1 MKKDLST
8 KLISLLFAIF
18 MWFYIIQVQSPE
30 IERTIKSVPVQFTK
44 AQLEGKNLMLIN
56 DKEVT
61 INIKVKGQR
70 RYIMGINKSDI
81 TVMADVSAIE
91 TTGTHRVFP
100 NVVMPF
106 GNIEIVE
113 QNPSAIMVT
122 VDRVVS
128 EKRDVRIV
136 TSGNPRNGYT
146 VGDIKTTPEKV
157 TIKGAESIISGI
169 AYVAATVDVSG
180 KNEDISTVEPLY
192 LVGTSDTEIY
202 TPYVTIDSES
212 ADIHCA
218 ILKKKTLDIDVKFAD
233 GINSEK
239 EWYTLDANSVK
250 SVEVA
255 GTAAAIDALE
265 MVETKTVYKNMI
277 KESGELEVELSL
289 PEGVKSLDGNTVTL
303 KLKRVSKEND

>member
-81 TVMADVSAIE
+81 TVMADVSAID

-100 NVVMPF
+100 SVVMPY

-113 QNPSAIMVT
+113 QNPSAINVT
-122 VDRVVS
+122 VDEIVS
-128 EKRDVRIV
+128 EEKEVRIV

-146 VGDIKTTPEKV
+146 VGDIKATPEKV
-157 TIKGAESIISGI
+157 TIKGAKSIISGI
-169 AYVAATVDVSG
+169 AYVGAKVDVSG
-180 KNEDISTVEPLY
+180 KTEDVSTVEPLY
-192 LVGTSDTEIY
+192 LVGTSDTEIN
-202 TPYVTIDSES
+202 TPYVTIDKETV
-212 ADIHCA
+212 DVHCA

-233 GINSEK
+233 GVNTK
-239 EWYTLDANSVK
+239 DQYYTLDANSVK
-250 SVEVA
+250 SVELA

-265 MVETKTVYKNMI
+265 MIETKTVYKYMI
-277 KESGELEVELSL
+277 SESGEVEVELSL

-303 KLKRVSKEND
+303 KLKKVTKEE

>member
-44 AQLEGKNLMLIN
+44 AQLEGKNLMLVN

-61 INIKVKGQR
+61 VNVKVRGQR

-81 TVMADVSAIE
+81 TVMADVSSID

-100 NVVMPF
+100 SVVMPY

-113 QNPSAIMVT
+113 QNPSAINVT
-122 VDRVVS
+122 VDEIVS
-128 EKRDVRIV
+128 EEKEVRIV
-136 TSGNPRNGYT
+136 TSGNPRNGYA
-146 VGDIKTTPEKV
+146 VGDIKAAPEKV
-157 TIKGAESIISGI
+157 TIKGAKSIISGI

-192 LVGTSDTEIY
+192 LVGTSDTEIN
-202 TPYVTIDSES
+202 TPYVTINKES
-212 ADIHCA
+212 ADVHCA
-218 ILKKKTLDIDVKFAD
+218 ILKKKTLEIDVKFAD
-233 GINSEK
+233 GINTAN

-250 SVEVA
+250 AVELA

-265 MVETKTVYKNMI
+265 KIETKTVYKYML
-277 KESGELEVELSL
+277 KESGEVEVELSL

-303 KLKRVSKEND
+303 KLKRVTKEE

>member
-81 TVMADVSAIE
+81 TVMADVSAID

-100 NVVMPF
+100 SVVMPY

-113 QNPSAIMVT
+113 QNPSAINVT
-122 VDRVVS
+122 VDEIVT
-128 EKRDVRIV
+128 ETKEVRIV
-136 TSGNPRNGYT
+136 TAGNPKNGYV
-146 VGDIKTTPEKV
+146 VGDIKATPEKV
-157 TIKGAESIISGI
+157 KIKGAKSIISGI
-169 AYVAATVDVSG
+169 AYVAAKVDVSG

-192 LVGTSDTEIY
+192 LVGTSDTEIN
-202 TPYVTIDSES
+202 TPYVTIDKES
-212 ADIHCA
+212 ADVHCA
-218 ILKKKTLDIDVKFAD
+218 ILKTKTFEIDVKFAD
-233 GINSEK
+233 GINSAE

-250 SVEVA
+250 SVELA
-255 GTAAAIDALE
+255 GATAAIDALE
-265 MVETKTVYKNMI
+265 KIETKTVYKYMI
-277 KESGELEVELSL
+277 KESGEVEVELML
-289 PEGVKSLDGNTVTL
+289 PEGVKSLDGNIVTL
-303 KLKRVSKEND
+303 KLKKETKKE

>member
-61 INIKVKGQR
+61 VNVKVRGQR

-91 TTGTHRVFP
+91 STGTHRVFP
-100 NVVMPF
+100 SVVMPY

-113 QNPSAIMVT
+113 QNPSAINVT
-122 VDRVVS
+122 VDEIVS
-128 EKRDVRIV
+128 EEKEVRIV
-136 TSGNPRNGYT
+136 TSGNPRGGYT
-146 VGDIKTTPEKV
+146 VGNIKATPEKV
-157 TIKGAESIISGI
+157 TIKGAKSIISGI

-180 KNEDISTVEPLY
+180 KNEDVSTVEPLY
-192 LVGTSDTEIY
+192 LVGTSDTEIN
-202 TPYVTIDSES
+202 TPYVTIDKES
-212 ADIHCA
+212 ADVHCA
-218 ILKKKTLDIDVKFAD
+218 ILKKKTLNIDVKFAD
-233 GINSEK
+233 GINTAN

-250 SVEVA
+250 AVELA

-265 MVETKTVYKNMI
+265 KIETKTVYKYMI
-277 KESGELEVELSL
+277 KESGEVEVELSL

-303 KLKRVSKEND
+303 KLKRVTKEE

>member
-44 AQLEGKNLMLIN
+44 AELEGKNLMLIN

-61 INIKVKGQR
+61 VNVKVRGQR

-100 NVVMPF
+100 SVVMPY

-113 QNPSAIMVT
+113 QNPSAINVT
-122 VDRVVS
+122 VDEIIS
-128 EKRDVRIV
+128 EKKEVRIV
-136 TSGNPRNGYT
+136 TSGNPRNGYA
-146 VGDIKTTPEKV
+146 VGDIKATPEKV
-157 TIKGAESIISGI
+157 TIKGAKSIISGI
-169 AYVAATVDVSG
+169 AYVAAEVDVSG

-192 LVGTSDTEIY
+192 LVGTSDTAIN
-202 TPYVTIDSES
+202 TPYVTIDKES
-212 ADIHCA
+212 ADVHCA
-218 ILKKKTLDIDVKFAD
+218 ILKKKRLDIDVQYAD
-233 GINSEK
+233 GINSDD

-250 SVEVA
+250 SVELA

-265 MVETKTVYKNMI
+265 KVETKTVYKYMI
-277 KESGELEVELSL
+277 SESGEVEVELSL

-303 KLKRVSKEND
+303 KLKRVTKEE

>member
-44 AQLEGKNLMLIN
+44 AQLEGKNLMLVN

-61 INIKVKGQR
+61 VNVKVRGQR

-81 TVMADVSAIE
+81 TVMADVSSIE
-91 TTGTHRVFP
+91 STGTHRVFP
-100 NVVMPF
+100 SVVMPY

-113 QNPSAIMVT
+113 QNPSAINVT
-122 VDRVVS
+122 VDEIVS
-128 EKRDVRIV
+128 EEKEVRIV

-146 VGDIKTTPEKV
+146 VGDIKATPEKV
-157 TIKGAESIISGI
+157 TIKGAKSIISGI

-192 LVGTSDTEIY
+192 LVGTSDTEIN
-202 TPYVTIDSES
+202 TPYVTINKES
-212 ADIHCA
+212 ADVHCA
-218 ILKKKTLDIDVKFAD
+218 ILKKKTLEIDVKFAD
-233 GINSEK
+233 GINTAN

-250 SVEVA
+250 AVELA

-265 MVETKTVYKNMI
+265 KIETKTVYKYMI
-277 KESGELEVELSL
+277 KESGEVEVELSL

-303 KLKRVSKEND
+303 KLKRVTKEE

>member
-61 INIKVKGQR
+61 VNVKVRGQR

-81 TVMADVSAIE
+81 TVMADVSAIDA
-91 TTGTHRVFP
+91 TGTHRVFP
-100 NVVMPF
+100 SVVMPY

-113 QNPSAIMVT
+113 QNPSAINVT
-122 VDRVVS
+122 VDEIVS
-128 EKRDVRIV
+128 EEKEVRIV
-136 TSGNPRNGYT
+136 TSGNPRGGYT
-146 VGDIKTTPEKV
+146 VGDIKATPEKV
-157 TIKGAESIISGI
+157 TIKGAKSIISGI
-169 AYVAATVDVSG
+169 AYVAASVDVSG
-180 KNEDISTVEPLY
+180 KNEDVSTVEPLY
-192 LVGTSDTEIY
+192 LVGTSDTEIN
-202 TPYVTIDSES
+202 TPYVTINKES
-212 ADIHCA
+212 ADVHCA

-233 GINSEK
+233 GINTDN

-250 SVEVA
+250 AVELA

-265 MVETKTVYKNMI
+265 KVETKTVYKYMI
-277 KESGELEVELSL
+277 KESGEVEVELSL

-303 KLKRVSKEND
+303 KLRKVTKEE